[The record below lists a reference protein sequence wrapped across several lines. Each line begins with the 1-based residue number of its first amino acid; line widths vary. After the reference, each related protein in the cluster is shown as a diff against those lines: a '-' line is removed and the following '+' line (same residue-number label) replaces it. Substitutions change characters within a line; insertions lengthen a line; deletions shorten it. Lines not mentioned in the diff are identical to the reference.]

1 MTFYWATSILAKN
14 FGEGLFWWQL
24 SPKFIFWVHEN
35 FMMKLNRNS
44 ESKQPYVTWGAE
56 IALNGLIGRKSIFE
70 TVLVGIMCSKLSRWP
85 QDRLLQRSDAVFFD
99 IRSNW
104 NKASF
109 PLFVFFITKSS
120 DRLKFRSSFLL
131 YLLDSISIN
140 WYIFWIRLIQ
150 FWLIYIGIYRYQVM
164 QLKCSNFR

>member
-56 IALNGLIGRKSIFE
+56 IALNGLVGRKSIFE
-70 TVLVGIMCSKLSRWP
+70 TVL
-85 QDRLLQRSDAVFFD
+85 A
-99 IRSNW
+99 
-104 NKASF
+104 
-109 PLFVFFITKSS
+109 FVFSS
-120 DRLKFRSSFLL
+120 ELKIL
-131 YLLDSISIN
+131 YLASTKDLDHLPVFYTTGGCLLWWDNLLMFRTLDFYEIVCKIYNFFLELFLNKIYPLLVTSSTVVIYFYSACC
-140 WYIFWIRLIQ
+140 FQRL
-150 FWLIYIGIYRYQVM
+150 R
-164 QLKCSNFR
+164 